1 MSDATKKEAK
11 KRLTMALMCM
21 GDALLSVDRAQN
33 AIAHVTH
40 TGDAYDT
47 LVNLKLTLRDTQR
60 KLHDAINAG
69 VAGLDSVK
77 GET

>member
-1 MSDATKKEAK
+1 MMQCLYTYMSVSHH
-11 KRLTMALMCM
+11 RN
-21 GDALLSVDRAQN
+21 V
-33 AIAHVTH
+33 AINYRHRMVVTH